1 MVTALRG
8 RRLWASL
15 GVVAVAAGGLGYAAA
30 DAADVVPGVL
40 TTRPRPT
47 PPPPFPIAPG
57 ASAAPVTGEVLDPVS
72 TEAPVPDAQ
81 SLAAALTPLLADPA
95 LGPSVGVSV
104 VDGLTGEP
112 LFRSDAATPRE
123 PASVAKLLTTS
134 AALSRLGPDA
144 TVPTRA
150 VSGASPDEVVLVG
163 GGDVLLAAG
172 AGDPDAANGRAG
184 LGDLARATAE
194 SLRKKHRTTV
204 AVRLDDTLFA
214 GPALGPGV
222 TQADVDHGYV
232 APVSSVA
239 VDAGRL
245 KDANYAPRA
254 ADPAMAAART
264 FADRLKEQG
273 IEVVGEVAR
282 AKAPADPVVL
292 GEVRSAPL
300 DEVVAY
306 TLRASDN
313 NAAEALAR
321 LVAVDMGRAT
331 TFADAAR
338 AVLDQVS
345 TLGVDVSGARLAD
358 GSGLSD
364 GSALPASVLTDVLVA
379 AASPEHPELRTVVT
393 GLPVA
398 GLTGTLGTRFGQD
411 AAGAGLGVV
420 RAKTGSLL
428 GTTTL
433 AGTVR
438 DRDGRLLAFA
448 VLADAVPAPEPAREA
463 VDDIAA
469 ALAACGCGV
478 R

>member
-1 MVTALRG
+1 MGSAQRG
-8 RRLWASL
+8 RRSWAAVA
-15 GVVAVAAGGLGYAAA
+15 VVAVLAGGLGYAGA
-30 DAADVVPGVL
+30 DAADLVPGVL

-47 PPPPFPIAPG
+47 PAPPFPVAPG
-57 ASAAPVTGEVLDPVS
+57 ASAAPVTGDVLAPVS
-72 TEAPVPDAQ
+72 TDAPVPDAEALGAV
-81 SLAAALTPLLADPA
+81 LAPLLADPA
-95 LGPSVGVSV
+95 LGASVGASV

-112 LFRSDAATPRE
+112 LFRSDAETPRE

-184 LGDLARATAE
+184 LGDLARATAA
-194 SLRKKHRTTV
+194 SLRERERTTV
-204 AVRLDDTLFA
+204 AVRLDDTLFT

-222 TQADVDHGYV
+222 TQADVAHGFV
-232 APVSSVA
+232 AAVSSVA

-245 KDANYAPRA
+245 GDANYAPRS
-254 ADPAMAAART
+254 ADPALAAAT
-264 FADRLKEQG
+264 AFADRLREQG
-273 IEVVGEVAR
+273 IEVVGQVAR
-282 AKAPADPVVL
+282 AKAPARPDVL

-306 TLRASDN
+306 TLQASDN

-338 AVLDQVS
+338 AVLDQVA

-364 GSALPASVLTDVLVA
+364 GSALPASLLTDVLVA
-379 AASPEHPELRTVVT
+379 AASGDHPELRTVLT

-398 GLTGTLGTRFGQD
+398 GLTGTLGSRFAQD
-411 AAGAGLGVV
+411 EAGAGLGVV

-428 GTTTL
+428 GTTSL

-438 DRDGRLLAFA
+438 DRDGRLLVFA
-448 VLADAVPAPEPAREA
+448 VLADAVPATDPAREA
-463 VDDIAA
+463 VDDVAA